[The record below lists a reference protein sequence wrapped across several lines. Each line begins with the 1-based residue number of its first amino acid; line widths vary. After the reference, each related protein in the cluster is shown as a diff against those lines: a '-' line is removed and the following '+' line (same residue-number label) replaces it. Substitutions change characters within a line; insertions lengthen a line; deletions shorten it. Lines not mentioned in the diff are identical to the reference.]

1 MTEIAISPA
10 GMRIVK
16 LLVGN
21 TPQTVAELTDAMGV
35 PITACTEDEI
45 SALGAAVAAMS
56 ITGVHGDPDIAH
68 YAKQMASYGDTTEP
82 DMDNYA
88 IYGELSAIQAKIY
101 PAMQEITEDISQFMG
116 RHPG

>member
-1 MTEIAISPA
+1 MGGGIRS
-10 GMRIVK
+10 K
-16 LLVGN
+16 LWR
-21 TPQTVAELTDAMGV
+21 QIMTDAMGV

>member
-1 MTEIAISPA
+1 
-10 GMRIVK
+10 
-16 LLVGN
+16 
-21 TPQTVAELTDAMGV
+21 
-35 PITACTEDEI
+35 
-45 SALGAAVAAMS
+45 
-56 ITGVHGDPDIAH
+56 
-68 YAKQMASYGDTTEP
+68 MASYGDTTEP